1 MCQLMGM
8 SCNKPAATT
17 FSFTGFSARGGLTSD
32 HTDGWG
38 IAFYDGKGCRV
49 FQDDQPASHSAL
61 ADYVRQHPIKSKVVV
76 AHVRKATQGDVQS
89 ANCHPFQ
96 REWLGRTWVFAH
108 NGDLRDFQP
117 PHGCQDMP
125 VGSTDS
131 ERAFCALMSQLRSHF
146 KDRQQPPEWPE
157 LAPVLARIAAH
168 LAEHGNFNMLLSDGH
183 ALYAHCSTKLHLL
196 TRRHPFPH
204 ARLVDRDMSLDLGPL
219 NAEGDIM
226 SLLATEPLTLD
237 EPWQALRT
245 GEFLVV
251 VGGQVVWQAVHTG
264 TRAFPVALPI
274 SAARVSSH
282 A

>member
-1 MCQLMGM
+1 M
-8 SCNKPAATT
+8 
-17 FSFTGFSARGGLTSD
+17 RGSLD
-32 HTDGWG
+32 AY
-38 IAFYDGKGCRV
+38 IKAF
-49 FQDDQPASHSAL
+49 
-61 ADYVRQHPIKSKVVV
+61 
-76 AHVRKATQGDVQS
+76 
-89 ANCHPFQ
+89 
-96 REWLGRTWVFAH
+96 
-108 NGDLRDFQP
+108 
-117 PHGCQDMP
+117 
-125 VGSTDS
+125 
-131 ERAFCALMSQLRSHF
+131 
-146 KDRQQPPEWPE
+146 DR
-157 LAPVLARIAAH
+157 H
-168 LAEHGNFNMLLSDGH
+168 FNMLLSDGH

-219 NAEGDIM
+219 NDEGDIM

-245 GEFLVV
+245 GEFVVV